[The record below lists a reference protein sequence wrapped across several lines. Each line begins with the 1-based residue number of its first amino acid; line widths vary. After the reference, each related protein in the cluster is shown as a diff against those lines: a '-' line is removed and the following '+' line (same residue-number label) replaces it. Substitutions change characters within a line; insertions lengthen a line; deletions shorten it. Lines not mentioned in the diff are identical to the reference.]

1 MIYVFNYQKL
11 DFEPVRRIGRFS
23 TIAISASLVFCYFFF
38 WAGQQSVEPI
48 VVERVETQVHVVE
61 QPISELAPFS
71 EQALKEMIDDLNIR
85 FPHIVFA
92 QAVLET
98 GHFSSPIFLNNNNLF
113 GMKEAR
119 VRQNVAS
126 GTQMGHACYNTWQES
141 VVDYALY
148 QARYLSHIKTER
160 DYLDYLN
167 NHYAEAQNYHNAL
180 DLLIKRLD
188 LRELFA

>member
-1 MIYVFNYQKL
+1 MLYTFNYRKL
-11 DFEPVRRIGRFS
+11 NFEPIQRAGLTF
-23 TIAISASLVFCYFFF
+23 TLSAFLVFSYLFF
-38 WAGQQSVEPI
+38 WAGRESVEPEI
-48 VVERVETQVHVVE
+48 VQKVETQIHVVE
-61 QPISELAPFS
+61 QPISELQPFS
-71 EQALKEMIDDLNIR
+71 ESALLEMIEDLNIR

-98 GHFSSPIFLNNNNLF
+98 GHFTSPVFLNNNNLF

-119 VRQNVAS
+119 VRQNIAN
-126 GTQMGHACYNTWQES
+126 GTQLGHACYNTWQES

-160 DYLDYLN
+160 EYLDYLN

-180 DLLIKRLD
+180 DRIINRMALRD
-188 LRELFA
+188 LFV